1 MEIKIRLSNED
12 VRDILEKYGYK
23 SEKVLVHFNKSED
36 YDVYELGA
44 YYTTVVYKERPEVLD
59 KDIVMNDDVKDM
71 ILDNVV
77 AELYNKLVFEKII

>member
-23 SEKVLVHFNKSED
+23 SEKVLVHFKKFED

-59 KDIVMNDDVKDM
+59 KDMVMSDDVKDM
-71 ILDNVV
+71 ILETVV
-77 AELYNKLVFEKII
+77 AKLYNQLMFEKIL

>member
-12 VRDILEKYGYK
+12 VRDILEKHGYK
-23 SEKVLVHFNKSED
+23 TEKVLVHYNKFD
-36 YDVYELGA
+36 TYDVYELGA

>member
-23 SEKVLVHFNKSED
+23 SENVLVHFNKFD
-36 YDVYELGA
+36 TYDVYELGA

-59 KDIVMNDDVKDM
+59 KDIVMSDDVKDM
-71 ILDNVV
+71 ILETVV
-77 AELYNKLVFEKII
+77 TKLYNQLIFEKIL

>member
-23 SEKVLVHFNKSED
+23 SENVLVHFNKSED

-44 YYTTVVYKERPEVLD
+44 YYTTVVYKERPEVLN
-59 KDIVMNDDVKDM
+59 KDMVMSDDVKDM
-71 ILDNVV
+71 ILETVV
-77 AELYNKLVFEKII
+77 TKLYNQLIFEKIL

>member
-23 SEKVLVHFNKSED
+23 SEKVLVHYNKFD
-36 YDVYELGA
+36 TYDVYELRA

-59 KDIVMNDDVKDM
+59 KDIVMSDDVKDM
-71 ILDNVV
+71 ILETVV
-77 AELYNKLVFEKII
+77 TKLYNQLMFEKIL

>member
-23 SEKVLVHFNKSED
+23 SEKVLVHYNKFD
-36 YDVYELGA
+36 TYDVYELGA

-59 KDIVMNDDVKDM
+59 KDIVMSDDVKDM
-71 ILDNVV
+71 ILETVV
-77 AELYNKLVFEKII
+77 TKLYNQLVFEKIL

>member
-23 SEKVLVHFNKSED
+23 TEKVLVHFNKFEA

-59 KDIVMNDDVKDM
+59 KDMVMSDDVKDM
-71 ILDNVV
+71 ILETVV
-77 AELYNKLVFEKII
+77 SKLYNQLVFEKIL

>member
-12 VRDILEKYGYK
+12 VRDILEKH
-23 SEKVLVHFNKSED
+23 VHYNKFD
-36 YDVYELGA
+36 TYDVYVLGA

>member
-23 SEKVLVHFNKSED
+23 SEKVLVHYNKFD
-36 YDVYELGA
+36 TYDVYELGA

-59 KDIVMNDDVKDM
+59 KDIVMSDDVKDM
-71 ILDNVV
+71 ILETVV
-77 AELYNKLVFEKII
+77 TKLYNQLMFEKIL